1 MFNEDP
7 VRTHVSAGR
16 DMIVALYESTNQPL
30 VQVPGKSAQAAQA
43 AIVASRVGRG
53 YEIVIALT
61 FLESTQNV
69 LYTPDQLVDDAG
81 LPEKIE
87 EALNFAESM
96 GFILDSAGW
105 AALDAERR
113 DELRARLPA
122 FRAPTQQKTVSKA
135 PVPRQQDSLAAV
147 ARLFAAFAVLF
158 AAFSWSCSG
167 PSAEQ
172 RRRGAEIHYD
182 LGTTLLQNGDVQGA
196 LKEYLQAN
204 EEDDSLP
211 QVHNAMGLLY
221 AYSLAK
227 PQEAENE
234 LKKAIELD
242 KDFSEAHNNLGT
254 FYLSRGRYA
263 DAARQFELA
272 LTNDLYRERVV
283 AETNL
288 GWALYK
294 SGQADKGIQR
304 IQAALAL
311 NPRYCLGWRQ
321 LGTIQAERG
330 NLEAAADAFQKYAA
344 TCPDA
349 ADAHLQLGK
358 LFARQGKA
366 PDARGEFEKCGK
378 TTDARDDKIRAECQ
392 RLLKELG
399 PS

>member
-7 VRTHVSAGR
+7 ARTHVSAGR

-30 VQVPGKSAQAAQA
+30 VQVPGKSAQAAHA
-43 AIVASRVGRG
+43 AIVASRLGRG

-61 FLESTQNV
+61 FLESAENV

-105 AALDAERR
+105 AALDGERR
-113 DELRARLPA
+113 DELRSRLPA
-122 FRAPTQQKTVSKA
+122 FRAPTQPKAVSKA
-135 PVPRQQDSLAAV
+135 PAPRQQDSLAAV
-147 ARLFAAFAVLF
+147 ARLFAAFALLLAV
-158 AAFSWSCSG
+158 ASSACSG
-167 PSAEQ
+167 PGAEQ

-204 EEDDSLP
+204 EDDDSLP
-211 QVHNAMGLLY
+211 QIHNAMGLLY

-234 LKKAIELD
+234 FKKAIELD

-263 DAARQFELA
+263 EAAREFELA

-304 IQAALAL
+304 IKRALAL

-321 LGTIQAERG
+321 VGTIHAERG
-330 NLEAAADAFQKYAA
+330 NLEPAAEAFRQYAA
-344 TCPDA
+344 TCPDT

-358 LFARQGKA
+358 LLARQGKA

-378 TTDARDDKIRAECQ
+378 TTDARDDKVRTECQ

>member
-1 MFNEDP
+1 
-7 VRTHVSAGR
+7 
-16 DMIVALYESTNQPL
+16 MIVALYESTNQPL
-30 VQVPGKSAQAAQA
+30 VHVPGKSAQAAQA
-43 AIVASRVGRG
+43 AIVASRLGRG
-53 YEIVIALT
+53 FEIVIALT
-61 FLESTQNV
+61 FLDSAENV
-69 LYTPDQLVDDAG
+69 LYTPDQLVDDVG

-113 DELRARLPA
+113 DELRSRLPA

-135 PVPRQQDSLAAV
+135 SVPRQQDSLAAI
-147 ARLFAAFAVLF
+147 ARLFGAFAALF
-158 AAFSWSCSG
+158 AALAVSCSG

-204 EEDDSLP
+204 DDDDSLP

-221 AYSLAK
+221 AYSMAK

-234 LKKAIELD
+234 FKKAIELD
-242 KDFSEAHNNLGT
+242 KAFSEAHNNLGT
-254 FYLSRGRYA
+254 FYLARGRYA
-263 DAARQFELA
+263 DAAHEFELA
-272 LTNDLYRERVV
+272 LSNDLYRERVV

-304 IQAALAL
+304 IQAALAV

-321 LGTIQAERG
+321 LGTIQSERG
-330 NLEAAADAFQKYAA
+330 NLETASDAFQKYVA

-349 ADAHLQLGK
+349 ADSHLQLGK

-366 PDARGEFEKCGK
+366 TDARGEFEKCGK
-378 TTDARDDKIRAECQ
+378 TTDARDDKVRAECQ

>member
-7 VRTHVSAGR
+7 ARTHVSVGR

-43 AIVASRVGRG
+43 AIVASRLGRG
-53 YEIVIALT
+53 FEIVIALT
-61 FLESTQNV
+61 FLESAENV

-81 LPEKIE
+81 LPQTIE

-105 AALDAERR
+105 AALDGERR
-113 DELRARLPA
+113 DELRSRLPA
-122 FRAPTQQKTVSKA
+122 FRAPTHQKTVSKA
-135 PVPRQQDSLAAV
+135 PVPREQDSLAAI
-147 ARLFAAFAVLF
+147 ARLFAAFAALL
-158 AAFSWSCSG
+158 AAFSWACSG
-167 PSAEQ
+167 PGAEQ

-204 EEDDSLP
+204 EDDDSLP
-211 QVHNAMGLLY
+211 QVHNAMGLVY
-221 AYSLAK
+221 AYSMAK
-227 PQEAENE
+227 PQEAETE
-234 LKKAIELD
+234 FKKAIELD

-254 FYLSRGRYA
+254 FYLTRGRYP
-263 DAARQFELA
+263 DAAREFELA
-272 LTNDLYRERVV
+272 LANDLYRERVV

-294 SGQADKGIQR
+294 SGQGEKGVQR
-304 IQAALAL
+304 IKAALAL

-321 LGTIQAERG
+321 LGSIHAERG
-330 NLEAAADAFQKYAA
+330 ELESAGEAFGQYAA

-358 LFARQGKA
+358 VLARQGKA
-366 PDARGEFEKCGK
+366 KEARAGFEKCGK
-378 TTDARDDKIRAECQ
+378 TTDARDDKVRAECQ

-399 PS
+399 SP

>member
-7 VRTHVSAGR
+7 ARTHVSAGR

-43 AIVASRVGRG
+43 AIVASRLGRG

-61 FLESTQNV
+61 FLDTAENV
-69 LYTPDQLVDDAG
+69 LYAPDQLVDDAG
-81 LPEKIE
+81 LPENIE

-105 AALDAERR
+105 AALDGERR
-113 DELRARLPA
+113 DELRSRLPA
-122 FRAPTQQKTVSKA
+122 FRAPTQQKAVSKA
-135 PVPRQQDSLAAV
+135 PVARQQDSLAAV
-147 ARLFAAFAVLF
+147 ARLFAAFAVLL
-158 AAFSWSCSG
+158 AVSSWACSG
-167 PSAEQ
+167 PGAEQ

-196 LKEYLQAN
+196 LKEYLEAN
-204 EEDDSLP
+204 EADDSLP
-211 QVHNAMGLLY
+211 QIHNAMGLLY

-234 LKKAIELD
+234 FKKAIELD

-254 FYLSRGRYA
+254 FYLSRGRHA
-263 DAARQFELA
+263 DAAREFELA
-272 LTNDLYRERVV
+272 LGNDLYRERVV

-304 IQAALAL
+304 IKRALAL

-321 LGTIQAERG
+321 LGTIHAERG
-330 NLEAAADAFQKYAA
+330 NLEPAAEAFRQYVA
-344 TCPDA
+344 TCPDT
-349 ADAHLQLGK
+349 ADAHLQLAK
-358 LFARQGKA
+358 LLARQGKA

-378 TTDARDDKIRAECQ
+378 TTDERDDKVRAECQ

>member
-1 MFNEDP
+1 MSNEDP
-7 VRTHVSAGR
+7 ARTHVTAGR

-43 AIVASRVGRG
+43 AIVASRLGRG

-61 FLESTQNV
+61 FLESTENV

-105 AALDAERR
+105 AALDGERR
-113 DELRARLPA
+113 DELRVRLPA
-122 FRAPTQQKTVSKA
+122 FRAPTQQRAVSKPAA
-135 PVPRQQDSLAAV
+135 PREQDSLAAV
-147 ARLFAAFAVLF
+147 ARLFAAFAMLL
-158 AAFSWSCSG
+158 AASAWSCSG

-172 RRRGAEIHYD
+172 RRNGAEIHYD

-204 EEDDSLP
+204 ENDDSLP
-211 QVHNAMGLLY
+211 QVHNALGLLY

-227 PQEAENE
+227 PQEAESE

-263 DAARQFELA
+263 DAAHEFELA
-272 LTNDLYRERVV
+272 LGNDLYRERVV

-294 SGQADKGIQR
+294 SGQPDKGIQR
-304 IQAALAL
+304 IRAALAL
-311 NPRYCLGWRQ
+311 APRYCLGWRQ

-330 NLEAAADAFQKYAA
+330 NLETAAEAFQKYAA
-344 TCPDA
+344 TCPDT

-378 TTDARDDKIRAECQ
+378 TTDARDDKVRAECQ